1 MSDKLVAA
9 TNNAGSAENAHAGAH
24 PYRLLSAPPATLRVA
39 MRAGICYCIRA
50 SGENAAR
57 FDVCAAK
64 HYAPASP
71 APRKAAGQT
80 EPSWT
85 PAFYRN
91 SALSWETAA

>member
-1 MSDKLVAA
+1 MSDKLVA
-9 TNNAGSAENAHAGAH
+9 NNTGSAENAHVGAH
-24 PYRLLSAPPATLRVA
+24 PYRLQSA
-39 MRAGICYCIRA
+39 ICYLLLHSSLWRECA
-50 SGENAAR
+50 S

-80 EPSWT
+80 EHSWT
-85 PAFYRN
+85 LASSRN

>member
-24 PYRLLSAPPATLRVA
+24 PYRFAISYLLLHSSLWQECAW
-39 MRAGICYCIRA
+39 
-50 SGENAAR
+50 

-71 APRKAAGQT
+71 APWKAAGQT
-80 EPSWT
+80 EHSWT
-85 PAFYRN
+85 LASSRN